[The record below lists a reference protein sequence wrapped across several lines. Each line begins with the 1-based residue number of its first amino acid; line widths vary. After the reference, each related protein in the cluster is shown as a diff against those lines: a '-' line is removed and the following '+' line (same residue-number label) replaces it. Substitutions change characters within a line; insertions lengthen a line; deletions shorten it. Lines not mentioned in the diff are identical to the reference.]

1 MFFFA
6 IRLHGVNPLDQI
18 ACMQL
23 IIKNVSKQSHFV
35 SCLG

>member
-1 MFFFA
+1 MFVLA
-6 IRLHGVNPLDQI
+6 IRLHGVNPVDQI

-23 IIKNVSKQSHFV
+23 IIKIVSKQSHFV